1 MEEHNIK
8 VKIETLSTPATVESY
23 RHCIQQG
30 KQVIL
35 NMRPVIMTDASSG
48 EKITIR
54 NAGHFVTVTGVTDGG
69 QLIVSSWGKKYYVD
83 LNDFKST
90 GGEHKDFITISYEE

>member
-8 VKIETLSTPATVESY
+8 TLSTPATVESY

-69 QLIVSSWGKKYYVD
+69 QLIVSSWGK
-83 LNDFKST
+83 N
-90 GGEHKDFITISYEE
+90 ITLT